1 MQASIVKRRF
11 GVAKRGAW
19 QRTPFWCLARVAG
32 GAEGAPLGRRLPIG
46 INVTGA
52 APHLA
57 ILPTI
62 LKATRHERRFVT
74 IAHRPDDKRRQCR
87 CAHTSLAEQL
97 ARRRRYVNGHSA
109 IATDRALAGD
119 AASMLLTDKY
129 APDRRKWNIAHPL
142 RRVSHAPFGENRSDF
157 FSDLMSKTLHLLRR
171 MSPLFGNTLY
181 RRLPYAS
188 SIDLRRAAAQ
198 HHNVVDAVIG
208 AAQLIGGGAGTLV
221 LPASHEHA
229 DSCFVGDCCVSLRP
243 RLALL
248 ANPADAERR
257 GELDALENFFATR
270 ALQSEGDDGC
280 CWRVLE
286 LRSRERCN
294 GGDLL
299 RIGNTLFIGRNRRT
313 NAAALRRLFSICAA
327 NTLLPAMVPTGA
339 APSLKSLVA
348 WLGADVGLVAVNSAD
363 GLAALRCM
371 LEYLPN
377 ADPGKVHLV
386 DRPLGVNMLR
396 IGNTVLYQPNTDICP
411 LMCRHRHIDFKECD
425 VGELFKAG
433 GTLSCCVVTLE

>member
-1 MQASIVKRRF
+1 MKAPVVKRRF
-11 GVAKRGAW
+11 GVSKLGAR
-19 QRTPFWCLARVAG
+19 QRAAFRRLARVAG
-32 GAEGAPLGRRLPIG
+32 GAERAPLGRRLPIG
-46 INVTGA
+46 INVAGA

-62 LKATRHERRFVT
+62 LKATRHECRFAT

-87 CAHTSLAEQL
+87 RAHTSLAEQL
-97 ARRRRYVNGHSA
+97 SRSRRYVNGHSA
-109 IATDRALAGD
+109 IAANRALAGD

-129 APDRRKWNIAHPL
+129 APGRRKWNIAHPL
-142 RRVSHAPFGENRSDF
+142 RRVSHAPVGEKRSDF
-157 FSDLMSKTLHLLRR
+157 FSDHMSKTLHLLRR
-171 MSPLFGNTLY
+171 MSPLFGITFH
-181 RRLPYAS
+181 RP
-188 SIDLRRAAAQ
+188 SIDLRRAAVQ
-198 HHNVVDAVIG
+198 HRNVIDAVIG
-208 AAQLIGGGAGTLV
+208 AAQRIGGGAGTLV

-229 DSCFVGDCCVSLRP
+229 DSCFVGDCCVPLRP

-286 LRSRERCN
+286 LSSRERCN

-327 NTLLPAMVPTGA
+327 NALLPVVVPTGA
-339 APSLKSLVA
+339 APNLKSLVT
-348 WLGADVGLVAVNSAD
+348 WLGPDVGLVAVNSTD

-371 LEYLPN
+371 FEHLPN
-377 ADPGKVHLV
+377 VGPSKVHLV
-386 DRPLGVNMLR
+386 GRPLGINMLR
-396 IGNTVLYQPNTDICP
+396 IGDTVLYQPETDICP
-411 LMCRHRHIDFKECD
+411 LMYRHRHLDFKECD